1 MEKSLVHIKFKAL
14 SLMEVL
20 VVLLIIGI
28 ITNLVL
34 PKLLPTITKAKSM
47 EAQLQLG
54 HLYALQKT
62 FFYENSKY
70 SLDPSELGFEQEK
83 LVNQSGKANY
93 RIDIIEA
100 SGNTFKAT
108 ATSVTDFD
116 GDGIFNVWEIDH
128 EQRIKEAV
136 KD

>member
-1 MEKSLVHIKFKAL
+1 MVMRRKYKAL

-62 FFYENSKY
+62 YFYENSKY
-70 SLDPSELGFEQEK
+70 CQDLKEIGFEQEK
-83 LVNQSGKANY
+83 LVTSEGKANY
-93 RIDIIEA
+93 KIEIVEA
-100 SGNTFKAT
+100 SGNSFKAT

-116 GDGIFNVWEIDH
+116 GDGIFNVWEIDQ
-128 EQRIKEAV
+128 EQRVKESV